1 MKFFQNILILALIAG
16 FNSQPKL
23 FGQSKSEE
31 IIFKAMK
38 DELNRN
44 MTQLTLDK
52 HKPPF
57 YITYQT
63 TDSKTLYIK
72 ASLGSLVQSQQN
84 YGRQNYMRLMVGD
97 YSLNDENFNGGG
109 GARGTA
115 YLPMPEDDDYAAIR
129 RAFWVMTDNVYKS
142 AINNYEHKL
151 TALKQQTDYNNEKL
165 DDFSRI
171 TPVTMLLK
179 EVPFDC
185 NKAQWEKAAKDIS
198 AEFKAFKN
206 ITSSSVNVFVVNN
219 LVYYTT
225 SEGTTLKYPQ
235 TIAYLSVNAETIAD
249 DGEPIGDYLAYF
261 ASTPDQLP
269 TPEKIRQDI
278 TQLTSNLTALSKA
291 PAIQDSYSGPLVF
304 EESAAAGM
312 FTSLFNADGLI
323 ATREPLSANA
333 GPSVGNANKFE
344 GKMNQR
350 VCPENITITS
360 IPKTRVFQNIPL
372 VGSYEVDAEGV
383 VPKDELTLVDR
394 GILKTLL
401 NNRVPTKKVKES
413 NGHCRVDLLRGG
425 TGRAPGVIDI
435 QYNKGKSLKALYKIA
450 QKEAK
455 KNGLNYFYVVRK
467 FDANAEN
474 PFYAGNSSSK
484 PVLIYK
490 VSVKTGEEQ
499 LVRSAYID
507 NFQVTDFKKIIGGTE
522 EQFVYNTID
531 SGDGAAVP
539 ASYIT
544 PRAVVFSD
552 ISIEKD
558 NGTKPKKPEVPNPLE
573 EVK

>member
-1 MKFFQNILILALIAG
+1 MKFLQNILILALITG
-16 FNSQPKL
+16 FSSRPVL
-23 FGQSKSEE
+23 FGQSEGEE

-44 MTQLTLDK
+44 MARLTLDK

-57 YITYQT
+57 YIAYQT
-63 TDSKTLYIK
+63 TDLKTLYIK
-72 ASLGSLVQSQQN
+72 ASLGSLIQSQQSTN
-84 YGRQNYMRLMVGD
+84 RQNYMRLMVGD

-109 GARGTA
+109 GARGTS

-171 TPVTMLLK
+171 TPVTMILK
-179 EVPFDC
+179 EVPYNCD
-185 NKAQWEKAAKDIS
+185 KAQWEKAAKDIS
-198 AEFKAFKN
+198 AEFKTIKS
-206 ITSSSVNVFVVNN
+206 ITSSSVNVFVVNTV
-219 LVYYTT
+219 VYYTT

-235 TIAYLSVNAETIAD
+235 TIAFLSVSAETIAN

-269 TPEKIRQDI
+269 STDKIKKDI
-278 TQLTSNLTALSKA
+278 QQLTSNLFALSKA
-291 PAIQDSYSGPLVF
+291 PAIQDSYSGPVVF
-304 EESAAAGM
+304 EESAAADM
-312 FTSLFNADGLI
+312 FTSLFSADGLI

-333 GPSVGNANKFE
+333 GPSVGNVNKFE
-344 GKMNQR
+344 GKINQR

-360 IPKTRVFQNIPL
+360 ISKTKVFNTVPL
-372 VGSYEVDAEGV
+372 VGSYDVDAEGV
-383 VPKDELTLVDR
+383 VPKDALTLVDK

-413 NGHCRVDLLRGG
+413 NGHCRVDLFRGG

-435 QYNKGKSLKALYKIA
+435 QYKGGKSLKALYKLA

-455 KNGLNYFYVVRK
+455 KNGLSYFYVVRK
-467 FDANAEN
+467 FDANVEN
-474 PFYAGNSSSK
+474 PFFAGNSSSK

-490 VSVKTGEEQ
+490 VSTKTGEEQ

-522 EQFVYNTID
+522 EQIVYNTIT
-531 SGDGAAVP
+531 SGEGTTVP
-539 ASYIT
+539 ASFIT
-544 PRAVVFSD
+544 PRAIVFSD
-552 ISIEKD
+552 ISIEND
-558 NGTKPKKPEVPNPLE
+558 NGTKPTKPEVPNPLE
-573 EVK
+573 DN